1 MAMKDSKCDQVTRDN
16 AAQLCDFDRMD
27 VDHAAKPG
35 AVMMLMLDGPWKQ
48 RRLQRRVDRTQRGCR
63 WARMPMSMTA
73 LDDGDSQMFK
83 CRWVQSIG
91 SKIARDDTIATG
103 LIAIGACLGGQQVDY
118 GR

>member
-1 MAMKDSKCDQVTRDN
+1 
-16 AAQLCDFDRMD
+16 
-27 VDHAAKPG
+27 
-35 AVMMLMLDGPWKQ
+35 
-48 RRLQRRVDRTQRGCR
+48 
-63 WARMPMSMTA
+63 MSMTA